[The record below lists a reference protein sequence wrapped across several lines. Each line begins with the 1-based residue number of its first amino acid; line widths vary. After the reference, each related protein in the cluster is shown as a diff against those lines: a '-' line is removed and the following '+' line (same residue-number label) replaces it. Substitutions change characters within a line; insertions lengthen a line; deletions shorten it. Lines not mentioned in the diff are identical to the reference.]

1 MGLSKFFTV
10 ELFPQFTAAGLIQ
23 TDKNHLPFSEGD
35 VIIDWEPF
43 NIPNC
48 PVLLRDINV
57 VVRGKDGSPQTNRD
71 LVFYFA
77 RPNTDGTAPSSL
89 GTVNATAS
97 GGGYFNN
104 LVGTVIL
111 DEADFKPG
119 LDYISMASTGQA
131 STANQQPDMV
141 LESIA
146 ASSRTTDTRST
157 TVGFDAMYLGMI
169 AGLNNTMSFETGV
182 QVNDG
187 DGVSV
192 STTQVDITVDG
203 TDARKVFA
211 KGDLVGA
218 MDGAAIG
225 TVHSVPDGTSLIVD
239 TVDGALADD
248 DEIVNLTPFK
258 IILSFEY

>member
-1 MGLSKFFTV
+1 MALSKFFTV
-10 ELFPQFTAAGLIQ
+10 ELFPEFTPAGLIQ
-23 TDKNHLPFSEGD
+23 ANKSHLPFAEGD

-43 NIPNC
+43 DIPNC

-57 VVRGKDGSPQTNRD
+57 VIRGKDGTPQNKRD

-89 GTVNATAS
+89 GTVNSTAD
-97 GGGYFNN
+97 GYGYYNN
-104 LVGTVIL
+104 LVGTVII

-119 LDYISMASTGQA
+119 LRYMSMASTGQA

-146 ASSRTTDTRST
+146 LSNRTTDTRNT
-157 TVGFDAMYLGMI
+157 TVGFDAIYLGMI
-169 AGLNNTMSFETGV
+169 AGINNTMSFETGV

-187 DGVSV
+187 DGRGV
-192 STTQVDITVDG
+192 TTSQVDITVDG

-211 KGDLVGA
+211 KGDKVGA
-218 MDGAAIG
+218 HDGAIIG
-225 TVHSVPDGTSLIVD
+225 HVVSVPSATSIIVD
-239 TVDGALADD
+239 RVDEALADD
-248 DEIVNLTPFK
+248 DEIINLTPFK